1 MVPNQIMWVNLP
13 TPRLMLGR
21 EALLF
26 QGWPSSLIADDDVA
40 SDRLLGD
47 LAGNAVSLPV
57 QLAMVLST
65 FHAVPWRIARTDM
78 PSPSTNADVDDALQL
93 LSNIM

>member
-1 MVPNQIMWVNLP
+1 
-13 TPRLMLGR
+13 MLGR

-26 QGWPSSLIADDDVA
+26 QGWPASLLDDDDAVN
-40 SDRLLGD
+40 DRLLGD

-57 QLAMVLST
+57 QLALVLST
-65 FHAVPWRIARTDM
+65 ICALPWRTALTDM
-78 PSPSTNADVDDALQL
+78 PSPSTNDDVEAALQL